1 MNATAIQQS
10 SRLTAPL
17 GNQFALALAR
27 KREKEQAGD
36 ALPDLDA
43 IQVTVASDDDVAKQ
57 AEAARER
64 SAYARRAAGKI
75 MEIRGRLAQIETI
88 KGLGGVLT
96 SRDIAEVGRLRGE
109 EAKIL
114 SAGDAELQKSLKFA
128 LFLEEIRNAEAT
140 DANARAFLARVCA
153 ENRFHEASS
162 EEIRTVRNAGGK
174 FPLGTLFYGGRTYL
188 PDLQCGS
195 QRALDT
201 ELRKFLAAVKMA
213 EGKRD
218 EELFTDILRDGSV
231 DLGLLR
237 NGVRGMYALHLP
249 ERKDGKK
256 TFHAG
261 AALVEAAVKS
271 LGKGD
276 SMTIIRVVRGAGQLA
291 WLNGH
296 EGQWISLSSFRR
308 DASDKNLGGTL
319 LEFSDRFLRVLKAAS
334 VASRRRTV

>member
-1 MNATAIQQS
+1 MNATAD
-10 SRLTAPL
+10 RLTTPL
-17 GNQFALALAR
+17 ADKFHLALAR
-27 KREKEQAGD
+27 KKEKPQGLAAD

-64 SAYARRAAGKI
+64 SAYARRAAEKI
-75 MEIRGRLAQIETI
+75 MEIRCRLAQIEMI
-88 KGLGGVLT
+88 KGLEGVLS
-96 SRDIAEVGRLRGE
+96 SRDIAEADRLRGE
-109 EAKIL
+109 EAKIF

-128 LFLEEIRNAEAT
+128 LFLEEIRSAEAT
-140 DANARAFLARVCA
+140 DANACAFLARACS

-162 EEIRTVRNAGGK
+162 AEVRAVRDAGDK
-174 FPLGTLFYGGRTYL
+174 FPSGTLFYAGKTYL

-201 ELRKFLAAVKMA
+201 ELRKFLAAVKTA
-213 EGKRD
+213 EGKRG
-218 EELFTDILRDGSV
+218 EELFDAILRDGSA
-231 DLGLLR
+231 DLEPLR
-237 NGVRGMYALHLP
+237 RGVVGMYALHLP

-261 AALVEAAVKS
+261 AALVAVAHKP

-276 SMTIIRVVRGAGQLA
+276 SMTIIKVVRGAGQLA
-291 WLNGH
+291 WMNGH

-308 DASDKNLGGTL
+308 DASDKNLEGTL
-319 LEFSDRFLRVLKAAS
+319 LEFSDRFIRVLKAAS
-334 VASRRRTV
+334 VANRRRTA